1 MDPAQTSPSSPSVA
15 GLPPVPPAS
24 PTGVCPVCRTP
35 ADDQTIECM
44 HCHGMHHRDCWEY
57 NGGCG
62 KYGCASAP
70 ATEKLTDLEVPPS
83 FWGQT
88 EKECP
93 ACHNRIQAAALRC
106 RHCGTVFSTAR
117 PQGTGEFAAQRQM
130 EGDRPA
136 LRRTITVLLVF
147 SILPCTAALAAVAGG
162 IWYAVNRRRL
172 AALPAQQAAL
182 ARIALFIALGQTA
195 LLIIVAALHAVFA
208 GAGAAP

>member
-1 MDPAQTSPSSPSVA
+1 MDSAQPSPSRSTAA
-15 GLPPVPPAS
+15 GAPPAPS
-24 PTGVCPVCRTP
+24 MGVCPICRTP
-35 ADDQTIECM
+35 ATGQTVECM
-44 HCHGMHHRDCWEY
+44 HCHGVHHLDCWEY

-117 PQGTGEFAAQRQM
+117 PQDTSEFAAQRAR

-136 LRRTITVLLVF
+136 LRRTITILLIF
-147 SILPCTAALAAVAGG
+147 SILPCTAALAAIVGG
-162 IWYAVNRRRL
+162 IWYALNRQRL

-182 ARIALFIALGQTA
+182 ARIALFIAIGQTA
-195 LLIIVAALHAVFA
+195 LLILVAALHAVFA
-208 GAGAAP
+208 HPGSVL